1 MTKGIIIFPERV
13 WEPLK
18 DGDIVTWV
26 TRPSTMDDILDRR
39 QLAKKLN
46 CDYVMARTQAGA
58 DSAKP

>member
-13 WEPLK
+13 WEPLE
-18 DGDIVTWV
+18 DGEIVTWV
-26 TRPSTMDDILDRR
+26 TRPSNMADILDRR
-39 QLAKKLN
+39 KRAKELN

>member
-18 DGDIVTWV
+18 DGTWV
-26 TRPSTMDDILDRR
+26 TRQSTMADILERR
-39 QLAKKLN
+39 QLAKELN